1 MVIEIVHPMSSDSI
15 HSSLSGDPST
25 PYNLLSF
32 VPASLLQII
41 SYSTAWNA
49 FPLNFNLSKLWLSF
63 QTNSFFK
70 KFLVYSSLQWSVLP
84 LESRDWCVF
93 FLLLLLLILFI
104 YFLKFVFSWRII
116 VVQYCVDF
124 YLTTKWISYKY
135 TYIPSFLGLHPTP
148 ISQLPKSDTVF
159 YFCLDIDKC
168 YFERMF
174 CFYI

>member
-1 MVIEIVHPMSSDSI
+1 MTLLLHITFFPLFLLPCFRSSHIALPGMPFLLTSI
-15 HSSLSGDPST
+15 YLNYGYLFRPIPSLKNFWSIPACSD
-25 PYNLLSF
+25 LSF
-32 VPASLLQII
+32 
-41 SYSTAWNA
+41 
-49 FPLNFNLSKLWLSF
+49 LWSPE
-63 QTNSFFK
+63 TG
-70 KFLVYSSLQWSVLP
+70 V
-84 LESRDWCVF
+84 CVF
-93 FLLLLLLILFI
+93 FLLLLLILFI

-168 YFERMF
+168 YFEHMF